1 MDKKTVLI
9 VEDELKLAE
18 ILKVNFERQDYH
30 VLIAD
35 NGEKAL
41 EIIKKVDLT
50 LLILDLMIPKISGEQ
65 VCQEVRKFSRLP
77 IIMLT
82 ARSLEE
88 NIVDGLKMGADDYI
102 TKPFSLKE
110 LNARVDTVL
119 RRSEYSIYPLYQT
132 LKFDG
137 ELEVDLNQKVV
148 KKNNVI
154 IHLTPNEFKLLIVL
168 LQYPN
173 KVFTRNELVESVFDS
188 DFDGY
193 DRTIDTHVKNLRNK
207 IEDNPKKPM
216 YIQTVFG
223 VGYKFGISK

>member
-1 MDKKTVLI
+1 MDKKTLLV

-18 ILKVNFERQDYH
+18 ILKVNFERQNYH
-30 VLIAD
+30 VLMAD

-41 EIIKKVDLT
+41 EIIKKHDVS

-65 VCQEVRKFSRLP
+65 VCQEVRKFSRMP

-82 ARSLEE
+82 ARSSEE
-88 NIVDGLKMGADDYI
+88 NIIDGLKMGADDYI
-102 TKPFSLKE
+102 TKPFSLRE
-110 LNARVDTVL
+110 LNARVDTVF
-119 RRSEYSIYPLYQT
+119 RRSENSQYPLYQN

-137 ELEVDLNQKVV
+137 ELEVDLNQKIV

-154 IHLTPNEFKLLIVL
+154 LHLTPNEFKLLIVL

-173 KVFTRNELVESVFDS
+173 RVFTRNELVESVFDN

-193 DRTIDTHVKNLRNK
+193 DRTIDTHIKNLRNK

>member
-1 MDKKTVLI
+1 MDKKTLLV
-9 VEDELKLAE
+9 VEDEVKLAE
-18 ILKVNFERQDYH
+18 ILKVNFERQNYH
-30 VLIAD
+30 VLMAD

-41 EIIKKVDLT
+41 EIIKRHDVS

-65 VCQEVRKFSRLP
+65 VCQEVRKFSRMP

-82 ARSLEE
+82 ARTSEE
-88 NIVDGLKMGADDYI
+88 NIIDGLKMGADDYI
-102 TKPFSLKE
+102 TKPFSLRE
-110 LNARVDTVL
+110 LNARVESVF
-119 RRSEYSIYPLYQT
+119 RRSENSLYPLYQT

-137 ELEVDLNQKVV
+137 ELEVDLNQKIV
-148 KKNNVI
+148 KKNNVV

-173 KVFTRNELVESVFDS
+173 RVFTRNELVESVFDS

-193 DRTIDTHVKNLRNK
+193 DRTIDTHIKNLRNK
-207 IEDNPKKPM
+207 IEDNPKQPM

-223 VGYKFGISK
+223 VGYKFGKAK